1 MELIEIRIMLIRS
14 GVRKGVRSGVSKYFF
29 QIKRK
34 FICRKNEVGSAAF
47 EFISLL
53 VLLILPVITYF
64 TLSTVK
70 GEQTIREKRIFR
82 EISAIMRSGTN
93 FQESFNLAKRF
104 LTLESPESS
113 LNVSCLSG
121 ECPHRESVM
130 RIRLTTATSTFV
142 ATIRG
147 GKWY

>member
-1 MELIEIRIMLIRS
+1 MIEIRTMLIRS
-14 GVRKGVRSGVSKYFF
+14 GVRNGVSKYFF
-29 QIKRK
+29 QFIRK
-34 FICRKNEVGSAAF
+34 LIWRENEAGSAVF

-82 EISAIMRSGTN
+82 EISTIMRSGTN
-93 FQESFNLAKRF
+93 FQESFNLARRF

-121 ECPHRESVM
+121 NCPHRESVM

-147 GKWY
+147 GRWH